1 LKKIL
6 VISAISVLIIV
17 SGCGGP
23 VGLKTQK
30 EILTITFEQGQTLR
44 YRFVS
49 NKEIDIDWGQMGKR
63 GKPGKNKID
72 KHYESFEMVVAYTAV
87 EADPYGLTRIEAR
100 CESVKTS
107 RIPAKGRGRDKDA
120 AEHFNGKS
128 FNFAFEPNGKIEDY
142 SNLHQLIKEVGKKAF
157 RNDRRMGRIKGPDM
171 IGDFVVTQW
180 FLWDSI
186 SSIAEPIEGVA
197 VGESWA
203 SKLSIPTP
211 MIMRQARD
219 VEYTL
224 SEIRPSDEG
233 RLAIIKSSYG
243 HADSVPDGWAIPYT
257 GSFQMKGTFGFLR
270 GYKITELQ
278 GNGEEIFN
286 IDAGRCEGYEQNY
299 TMKMDARFPMGLG
312 IKPKLTVKQTITME
326 LIDSN

>member
-1 LKKIL
+1 MKKIL
-6 VISAISVLIIV
+6 IISAISALIIMA
-17 SGCGGP
+17 GCGGP
-23 VGLKTQK
+23 VGLKTEK
-30 EILTITFEQGQTLR
+30 EILTVTFEQGQTLR

-49 NKEIDIDWGQMGKR
+49 NRKIDIDWGQMGKK
-63 GKPGKNKID
+63 GKTTKNKTD
-72 KHYESFEMVVAYTAV
+72 KHRETFKMVVAYTAV
-87 EADPYGLTRIEAR
+87 EADAFGLTRIKAK

-107 RIPAKGRGRDKDA
+107 RSPVKRRRRSREA
-120 AEHFNGKS
+120 AEYFDGKS
-128 FNFAFEPNGKIEDY
+128 FSFGFEPNGKIEDY
-142 SNLHQLIKEVGKKAF
+142 SNLHQLIKKVGENAF
-157 RNDRRMGRIKGPDM
+157 RDDRQMGRIKSPDM
-171 IGDFVVTQW
+171 IGDFIVTQW

-197 VGESWA
+197 VGDSWS
-203 SKLSIPTP
+203 SKLPIPTP

-278 GNGEEIFN
+278 GSGEEIFN
-286 IDAGRCEGYEQNY
+286 IDAGRCEGYRQNY
-299 TMKMDARFPMGLG
+299 TMKVDAKFPLGLG

-326 LIDSN
+326 LIKD